1 MMYLRKL
8 SDYDRQPLNDLQTPF
23 QCCCKSVYIDVVSIY
38 NLSSFLL
45 FLLGAALTGKH
56 FTLRFR
62 KTRHPR
68 QEIPAPGS
76 HCQPEIP
83 MLQEHLS

>member
-1 MMYLRKL
+1 MMYLRRVL
-8 SDYDRQPLNDLQTPF
+8 DYDRQPLNALQTPF
-23 QCCCKSVYIDVVSIY
+23 QHCCKSVYIHVVSIY

-45 FLLGAALTGKH
+45 FLLGAALTGKR
-56 FTLRFR
+56 FTLCFR

-83 MLQEHLS
+83 MLQEYLL